1 MDRTKTGA
9 LIAAARKEQNMTQKE
24 LAAAL
29 HVSDRAVS
37 KWERGA
43 GFPDIS
49 LLEPLADTLGLGVL
63 DLLRGERGTVP
74 EPEPTIRQA
83 LAFLARQA
91 KERTRR
97 KWSQVLG
104 GTCALLMAGF
114 VLFAILDRAGVFLQ
128 EISLEVPATVYS
140 AEGVSAG
147 ETTVA
152 IDGSV
157 KILGD
162 RSFEGQF
169 AIHEVETTCREGVHA
184 NIRWDAMWTDAQD
197 ILFYRELGLDLA
209 SIRTILDDPAFD
221 RQAALQSHL
230 AELEAR
236 RARLDDL
243 ILTVQR
249 TINDIKGGTK
259 MTDQEKFEAFK
270 RHVVEA
276 NEAAFGREIRQKYG
290 DAEADLANACV
301 LALTH
306 DPLLGGHIRRNLFNE
321 RLTIEATLPWVRES
335 SVISD
340 TDLAFLQLHLER
352 HYGLKAERCLP
363 GAAPRR
369 WKKRPPSLPQAGHP
383 RPASALMIPTIRPSL
398 TWTW

>member
-49 LLEPLADTLGLGVL
+49 LLEPLADALGLGVL

-184 NIRWDAMWTDAQD
+184 NIRWDAMWTDACSTGRG
-197 ILFYRELGLDLA
+197 ITFLSVSSGCCISRKAWNLL
-209 SIRTILDDPAFD
+209 
-221 RQAALQSHL
+221 
-230 AELEAR
+230 
-236 RARLDDL
+236 
-243 ILTVQR
+243 
-249 TINDIKGGTK
+249 
-259 MTDQEKFEAFK
+259 
-270 RHVVEA
+270 
-276 NEAAFGREIRQKYG
+276 AFGWRMG
-290 DAEADLANACV
+290 
-301 LALTH
+301 
-306 DPLLGGHIRRNLFNE
+306 
-321 RLTIEATLPWVRES
+321 
-335 SVISD
+335 
-340 TDLAFLQLHLER
+340 
-352 HYGLKAERCLP
+352 
-363 GAAPRR
+363 
-369 WKKRPPSLPQAGHP
+369 PSLPRM
-383 RPASALMIPTIRPSL
+383 RPMCRC
-398 TWTW
+398 

>member
-49 LLEPLADTLGLGVL
+49 LLEPLADALGLGVL

-74 EPEPTIRQA
+74 DRR
-83 LAFLARQA
+83 L
-91 KERTRR
+91 RR

-197 ILFYRELGLDLA
+197 ILFYRPGDNLSLGVERMLYITESMESFGLRLEDGTIIATDEAYVPLLMSGYYY
-209 SIRTILDDPAFD
+209 SIRPIFSN
-221 RQAALQSHL
+221 Q
-230 AELEAR
+230 
-236 RARLDDL
+236 
-243 ILTVQR
+243 
-249 TINDIKGGTK
+249 
-259 MTDQEKFEAFK
+259 F
-270 RHVVEA
+270 
-276 NEAAFGREIRQKYG
+276 
-290 DAEADLANACV
+290 
-301 LALTH
+301 
-306 DPLLGGHIRRNLFNE
+306 
-321 RLTIEATLPWVRES
+321 
-335 SVISD
+335 
-340 TDLAFLQLHLER
+340 
-352 HYGLKAERCLP
+352 
-363 GAAPRR
+363 
-369 WKKRPPSLPQAGHP
+369 
-383 RPASALMIPTIRPSL
+383 
-398 TWTW
+398 

>member
-184 NIRWDAMWTDAQD
+184 NIRWDAMWTGAQD
-197 ILFYRELGLDLA
+197 ILFYRAGEFCTLGVERMLYITENMQSFGLRLEDGTIITTDEAYVPLLMSGYYY
-209 SIRTILDDPAFD
+209 SIRQIFSN
-221 RQAALQSHL
+221 Q
-230 AELEAR
+230 
-236 RARLDDL
+236 
-243 ILTVQR
+243 
-249 TINDIKGGTK
+249 
-259 MTDQEKFEAFK
+259 F
-270 RHVVEA
+270 
-276 NEAAFGREIRQKYG
+276 
-290 DAEADLANACV
+290 
-301 LALTH
+301 
-306 DPLLGGHIRRNLFNE
+306 
-321 RLTIEATLPWVRES
+321 
-335 SVISD
+335 
-340 TDLAFLQLHLER
+340 
-352 HYGLKAERCLP
+352 
-363 GAAPRR
+363 
-369 WKKRPPSLPQAGHP
+369 
-383 RPASALMIPTIRPSL
+383 
-398 TWTW
+398 

>member
-49 LLEPLADTLGLGVL
+49 LLEPLADALGLGVL
-63 DLLRGERGTVP
+63 DLLRGEQGTVP
-74 EPEPTIRQA
+74 EPEPT
-83 LAFLARQA
+83 ARQA

-169 AIHEVETTCREGVHA
+169 AIHEVETTYREGVHA
-184 NIRWDAMWTDAQD
+184 NIRWDAMWTGAQD
-197 ILFYRELGLDLA
+197 ILFYRAGEFCTLGVERMLYITENMQSFGLRLEDGTIITTDEAYVPLLMSGYYY
-209 SIRTILDDPAFD
+209 SIRPIFSN
-221 RQAALQSHL
+221 Q
-230 AELEAR
+230 
-236 RARLDDL
+236 
-243 ILTVQR
+243 
-249 TINDIKGGTK
+249 
-259 MTDQEKFEAFK
+259 F
-270 RHVVEA
+270 
-276 NEAAFGREIRQKYG
+276 
-290 DAEADLANACV
+290 
-301 LALTH
+301 
-306 DPLLGGHIRRNLFNE
+306 
-321 RLTIEATLPWVRES
+321 
-335 SVISD
+335 
-340 TDLAFLQLHLER
+340 
-352 HYGLKAERCLP
+352 
-363 GAAPRR
+363 
-369 WKKRPPSLPQAGHP
+369 
-383 RPASALMIPTIRPSL
+383 
-398 TWTW
+398 

>member
-49 LLEPLADTLGLGVL
+49 LLEPLADALGLGVL

-169 AIHEVETTCREGVHA
+169 AIHEVETTYREGVHA
-184 NIRWDAMWTDAQD
+184 NIRWDAMWTGAQD
-197 ILFYRELGLDLA
+197 ILFYRAGEFCTLGVERMLYITENMQSFGLRLEDG
-209 SIRTILDDPAFD
+209 TIITTD
-221 RQAALQSHL
+221 
-230 AELEAR
+230 EAY
-236 RARLDDL
+236 
-243 ILTVQR
+243 V
-249 TINDIKGGTK
+249 
-259 MTDQEKFEAFK
+259 
-270 RHVVEA
+270 
-276 NEAAFGREIRQKYG
+276 
-290 DAEADLANACV
+290 
-301 LALTH
+301 
-306 DPLLGGHIRRNLFNE
+306 PLLMSGYYY
-321 RLTIEATLPWVRES
+321 S
-335 SVISD
+335 S
-340 TDLAFLQLHLER
+340 
-352 HYGLKAERCLP
+352 
-363 GAAPRR
+363 
-369 WKKRPPSLPQAGHP
+369 PPICSKQF
-383 RPASALMIPTIRPSL
+383 
-398 TWTW
+398 

>member
-49 LLEPLADTLGLGVL
+49 LLEPLADALGLGV
-63 DLLRGERGTVP
+63 LRGERGTVP

-169 AIHEVETTCREGVHA
+169 AIHEVETTYREGVHA
-184 NIRWDAMWTDAQD
+184 NIRWDAMWTGAQD
-197 ILFYRELGLDLA
+197 ILFYRAGEFCTLGVERMLYITENMQSFGLRLEDGTIITTDEAYVPLLMSGYYY
-209 SIRTILDDPAFD
+209 SIRPIFSN
-221 RQAALQSHL
+221 Q
-230 AELEAR
+230 
-236 RARLDDL
+236 
-243 ILTVQR
+243 
-249 TINDIKGGTK
+249 
-259 MTDQEKFEAFK
+259 F
-270 RHVVEA
+270 
-276 NEAAFGREIRQKYG
+276 
-290 DAEADLANACV
+290 
-301 LALTH
+301 
-306 DPLLGGHIRRNLFNE
+306 
-321 RLTIEATLPWVRES
+321 
-335 SVISD
+335 
-340 TDLAFLQLHLER
+340 
-352 HYGLKAERCLP
+352 
-363 GAAPRR
+363 
-369 WKKRPPSLPQAGHP
+369 
-383 RPASALMIPTIRPSL
+383 
-398 TWTW
+398 

>member
-49 LLEPLADTLGLGVL
+49 LLEPLADALGLGVL
-63 DLLRGERGTVP
+63 DLLRGEQGTVP

-169 AIHEVETTCREGVHA
+169 AIHEVETTYREGVHA
-184 NIRWDAMWTDAQD
+184 NIRWDAMWTGAQD
-197 ILFYRELGLDLA
+197 ILFYRAGEFCTLGVERMLYM
-209 SIRTILDDPAFD
+209 TEN
-221 RQAALQSHL
+221 LQSFGL
-230 AELEAR
+230 RLE
-236 RARLDDL
+236 DGTL
-243 ILTVQR
+243 IA
-249 TINDIKGGTK
+249 
-259 MTDQEKFEAFK
+259 TDEAY
-270 RHVVEA
+270 V
-276 NEAAFGREIRQKYG
+276 
-290 DAEADLANACV
+290 
-301 LALTH
+301 
-306 DPLLGGHIRRNLFNE
+306 PLLVSGYYYAI
-321 RLTIEATLPWVRES
+321 LPVFS
-335 SVISD
+335 NQI
-340 TDLAFLQLHLER
+340 
-352 HYGLKAERCLP
+352 
-363 GAAPRR
+363 
-369 WKKRPPSLPQAGHP
+369 
-383 RPASALMIPTIRPSL
+383 
-398 TWTW
+398 